1 MIVVDTNIIAYL
13 YLESDRSSQA
23 DQLLGND
30 SQWSAPLLWRS
41 EFRNVLALYIR
52 KSHLSLD
59 EAQQIMREAMVLMN
73 GREFEIVSFHV
84 LELVAS
90 SGCSAYDCEFVT
102 LAEDLGTSLVTID
115 KKVLNEFPQVA
126 VSLDEFITS

>member
-1 MIVVDTNIIAYL
+1 
-13 YLESDRSSQA
+13 
-23 DQLLGND
+23 
-30 SQWSAPLLWRS
+30 
-41 EFRNVLALYIR
+41 
-52 KSHLSLD
+52 
-59 EAQQIMREAMVLMN
+59 MN